1 MTIAFSIPV
10 YLFCISF
17 CDDFVPPHRTLPPP
31 PVIVAP
37 SASPL
42 RSSVVVASSSPA
54 TAAVAGAAISYAI
67 PEEASVDASPHDS
80 TGAGASVA
88 APKSVSRQG
97 HTLTPISHPADGHH
111 GISHA
116 VRPPYLSNTHFHPTF
131 LFHFP
136 HTGSLEP
143 HPPVESC

>member
-1 MTIAFSIPV
+1 MSRPIAPS
-10 YLFCISF
+10 L
-17 CDDFVPPHRTLPPP
+17 L

-37 SASPL
+37 SLSPL

-54 TAAVAGAAISYAI
+54 TAAVAGAVISYAI
-67 PEEASVDASPHDS
+67 PEEASVDASQHDS

-116 VRPPYLSNTHFHPTF
+116 VRPPYPPPTKHLHMISISPFSVHGLS
-131 LFHFP
+131 
-136 HTGSLEP
+136 SAA
-143 HPPVESC
+143 SAR